1 MQSKELLNLADT
13 IQGEINRMCITDD
26 IGELLNMAIH
36 AENNIQKLSFM
47 RYEDFIKRQEE
58 QPKRLL
64 TLSERNKIITDY
76 EEWCI
81 INNID
86 GGAESFLDYLCLMEY
101 IHG

>member
-1 MQSKELLNLADT
+1 MRREDMEAVGK
-13 IQGEINRMCITDD
+13 
-26 IGELLNMAIH
+26 AISVIIDKCH
-36 AENNIQKLSFM
+36 SRVIIEPI
-47 RYEDFIKRQEE
+47 E
-58 QPKRLL
+58 PKSLL
-64 TLSERNKIITDY
+64 TLSERNKIITEY